1 MKEKDQFEREKK
13 SQTSLDARYV
23 ILASD
28 FQSSPEFATAVQH
41 VQEHDLAN
49 YPRGIIMPAG
59 DRNLLSIFQSER
71 PSTAEIGVL
80 MKQVTEAVDHLHEKN
95 LMHGDIKMNNVVR
108 QNNRLRM
115 IDFDAAADLGDDKSL
130 AGSKFSSGVL
140 PPEVSF
146 TIFTQVF
153 ATFPLTSPPDVRA
166 AQQHRAGRPHRVL
179 GQRGLRAAQEG
190 RR

>member
-1 MKEKDQFEREKK
+1 MREKDQFEREKK

-28 FQSSPEFATAVQH
+28 FQSSPEFATAVKH

-49 YPRGIIMPAG
+49 YPHGIIMPAG

-71 PSTAEIGVL
+71 PATAEIGVL
-80 MKQVTEAVDHLHEKN
+80 MKQVTEAVDHLHKNN

-115 IDFDAAADLGDDKSL
+115 IDFDAAANLGDDESL
-130 AGSKFSSGVL
+130 AGAKFSSGVL
-140 PPEVSF
+140 PPEVRL
-146 TIFTQVF
+146 TILTQ
-153 ATFPLTSPPDVRA
+153 ASPPTTSP
-166 AQQHRAGRPHRVL
+166 
-179 GQRGLRAAQEG
+179 LR
-190 RR
+190 

>member
-13 SQTSLDARYV
+13 SQTSLDGRYV

-28 FQSSPEFATAVQH
+28 FVCSPEFATAVKH
-41 VQEHDLAN
+41 VEGHALSD
-49 YPRGIIMPAG
+49 YPHGIIMPAG

-80 MKQVTEAVDHLHEKN
+80 MKQVTEAVDHLHENN

-115 IDFDAAADLGDDKSL
+115 IDFDAAADLGDDESL
-130 AGSKFSSGVL
+130 AGAKFSSGVL
-140 PPEVSF
+140 PPEVRL
-146 TIFTQVF
+146 TILTQVSPP
-153 ATFPLTSPPDVRA
+153 TTSP
-166 AQQHRAGRPHRVL
+166 
-179 GQRGLRAAQEG
+179 LR
-190 RR
+190 